1 MKLNLNCL
9 CVVMNRVSLCV
20 FRKLVFFVL
29 GLSGVLAGCSLAQ
42 PRAALQPQVYELTD
56 WAYRWGEF
64 VQAEQQQPDWPA
76 LQQASWQPID
86 RPVNPPG
93 REGQNWLW
101 LRAKL
106 PEIQIHQ
113 QLYLRGVDEQFA
125 LYDHQGQERYRFGS
139 LQPDTYPGF
148 GWHMIPLQTAD
159 SGQFLY
165 FRVRSEHGHIGIF
178 GRPRIAEASEH
189 LQIMIVQDL
198 DRLLV
203 AALLIFSGL
212 LVLLLFVNQPLP
224 GYHWLALFA
233 LSMGLYLICRTEI
246 KQLYYAAPLAWRWLE
261 ILSLYTLVPALSLF
275 VGQIFSS
282 RWTGLWA
289 RWIYLQS
296 AFSVLALLLVLA
308 GWLSLPQIAQ
318 PYLWLVLLNMLVG
331 LLVLFKGLRV
341 HRFGGWLTLAGML
354 LLLAFNGYDTLV
366 SLKLLPWG
374 RPLGHWGLL
383 LFFISLIFLM
393 KQEVERLH
401 QARQQAE
408 AASRSKSEFLASF
421 SHEVRTPL
429 NAILGFAEL
438 LRKSVRGNAQNTE
451 YVEVIYKAG
460 HTLLALL
467 NDILDLSKIEAN
479 RMDLSLRPVS
489 LKGLLQDIQQLFRL
503 EMERKGLDWQ
513 VHCSADMPEM
523 LLLDDGKL
531 RQILLN
537 LVGNALKFTS
547 TGFVRLHAETE
558 VLASG
563 RVALRLRVHD
573 SGIGISASDQQR
585 IFEPFYQVESGN
597 NRCFGG
603 TGLGLTI
610 SRRLAELM
618 QGQLVLDS
626 SVPSGTCL
634 CLELEVDP
642 AIAAPAQ
649 ELPEW
654 LAAGQSEPVSIAAH
668 CTPETLQALQTHLS
682 GLQGSRSINR
692 FQKLADFLKRV
703 PEGPLQR
710 EGEALEQALQVFD
723 IGRMNDVLNRLQ
735 QFSQATDT

>member
-1 MKLNLNCL
+1 MC
-9 CVVMNRVSLCV
+9 VSLRV
-20 FRKLVFFVL
+20 LSKLAFFVL
-29 GLSGVLAGCSLAQ
+29 GLAGVLAGCSLAQ
-42 PRAALQPQVYELTD
+42 PRAALQPQVYYLTD
-56 WAYRWGEF
+56 WAYHWGDF
-64 VQAEQQQPDWPA
+64 VPAGQAQPDWLA
-76 LQQASWQPID
+76 LQQASWHPTE

-93 REGQNWLW
+93 RAGQNWLW
-101 LRAKL
+101 LRVRL
-106 PEIQIHQ
+106 PEIQLHQ

-125 LYDHQGQERYRFGS
+125 LYDHQGRERYRFGS
-139 LQPDTYPGF
+139 LQAHDYPGF

-159 SGQFLY
+159 SRQFLY
-165 FRVRSEHGHIGIF
+165 FRVRSDHGHIGIF

-189 LQIMIVQDL
+189 LQIMIVRDL

-212 LVLLLFVNQPLP
+212 LVLLLFINQPLP
-224 GYHWLALFA
+224 GYRWLALFA
-233 LSMGLYLICRTEI
+233 VSMGIYLICRTEI

-261 ILSLYTLVPALSLF
+261 TLSLYTLVPALSLF

-296 AFSVLALLLVLA
+296 ALSVLALLLVLA
-308 GWLSLPQIAQ
+308 GALSLPQIAQ

-331 LLVLFKGLRV
+331 LAVLFKGLRV
-341 HRFGGWLTLAGML
+341 HRLGGWLTLAGML
-354 LLLAFNGYDTLV
+354 LLLAFNGYDTLIA
-366 SLKLLPWG
+366 LKVLPAG
-374 RPLGHWGLL
+374 RQLGHWGLL
-383 LFFISLIFLM
+383 LFFTALIFLM
-393 KQEVERLH
+393 KQEVQRLH
-401 QARQQAE
+401 QARQRAE

-479 RMDLSLRPVS
+479 RMALNSRPVS
-489 LKGLLQDIQQLFRL
+489 LSKLLQDIQQLFRL

-513 VHCSADMPEM
+513 VRCAPEVPEL

-537 LVGNALKFTS
+537 LVGNALKFTAS
-547 TGFVRLHAETE
+547 GFVHLQAEATP
-558 VLASG
+558 LASG
-563 RVALRLRVHD
+563 RVRLRLQVHD
-573 SGIGISASDQQR
+573 SGIGIAPADQQR

-597 NRCFGG
+597 DRRFAG

-618 QGQLVLDS
+618 QGRLLLDP
-626 SVPSGTCL
+626 SVTSGTCL
-634 CLELEVDP
+634 CLELE
-642 AIAAPAQ
+642 AEQATAAPA
-649 ELPEW
+649 PEMPAW
-654 LAAGQSEPVSIAAH
+654 LDAGTPVLESSES
-668 CTPETLQALQTHLS
+668 CTPETLRALQTHLS
-682 GLQGSRSINR
+682 GLQASRSINR
-692 FQKLADFLKRV
+692 FQKLADFLKQA
-703 PEGPLQR
+703 PESALQR
-710 EGEALEQALQVFD
+710 EGEALDQALQVFD
-723 IGRMNDVLNRLQ
+723 IGRMNDLLSRLQ
-735 QFSQATDT
+735 QFSEATDT